1 MSVKYKENG
10 DDGVNVEVKE
20 YEIPNFYRKP
30 SSKELAACRPCRMCL
45 IVFFVLTLI
54 GLLAASVILIAI
66 TEKCSSRIKKFNMNA
81 RDTVYQVDVKKFCD
95 SNKDG
100 YGDINGLVEKLAY
113 IKSMGVNTILLNDVI
128 NDLSFEL
135 DSDIG
140 NMIDFETFMKRCK
153 EQDIFVLLQM
163 NPLTLSVE
171 SDWFKDSMN
180 QANLKSDWFIWSNET
195 NGWVTKDNKT
205 AWFKNGT
212 LYYYSPYSEDQPA
225 LNYQNDDVI
234 AAVQNKLQYWL
245 KKEINGFLMTDVS
258 KITVD
263 KASTNQGMCFCE
275 IINFLL
281 ILTGCL
287 SCTLTCCVI
296 GYLNFLKSYLA

>member
-153 EQDIFVLLQM
+153 EQDMFVLLQM

-180 QANLKSDWFIWSNET
+180 QTNLKSDWFIWSNET

-225 LNYQNDDVI
+225 LNYQNDGVI